1 MESIKK
7 IVFVAGSGTGRAP
20 MAAELMKQALTDKH
34 IEDIQ
39 VEARGLIVQFPE
51 PMNPKALAVLASNGI
66 NVDEYQAEQL
76 QNEDVTEGT
85 MLFIMKEEHR
95 AKVIEDF
102 ENATEENVFVLSS
115 YVGDEIEIINP
126 YGGSIQTYGLCFE
139 VLKSTIDKLID
150 KLF

>member
-126 YGGSIQTYGLCFE
+126 YGGSIQTYGLCYE